1 MNLQILSIPI
11 IQRAVICLLVASASF
26 SLLGIVIV
34 VLNLS
39 GIRFTLMHAGLL
51 GAALGLAAGMEPV
64 IPSII
69 TIMAVSFLMGPVADR
84 SRLDIN
90 SISGLF
96 MTGSLGLAFILF
108 HKAGL
113 PAMDAFSIFT
123 GNILALNPVDL
134 WITLGLSALVITAA
148 IIWYWEINM
157 ILYDREQAK
166 VMGLKA
172 DRFYYVILLF
182 LGLVTAVSIRL
193 VGALLVDS
201 IILLP
206 AMAALPLA
214 KSLKQAMLLTSLFGL
229 SAGILGFGA
238 AILFDLP
245 ISSSVILGA
254 VLLLITSQIIGRLKK
269 APTV

>member
-1 MNLQILSIPI
+1 MDLQILSLPI
-11 IQRAVICLLVASASF
+11 IQRALICLLAASASF

-51 GAALGLAAGMEPV
+51 GAALGLAVGIEPV
-64 IPSII
+64 IPSIFM
-69 TIMAVSFLMGPVADR
+69 IMAASFMMGPVADR
-84 SRLDIN
+84 SHLDIN
-90 SISGLF
+90 SVSGLF

-123 GNILALNPVDL
+123 GNILTLNPMDL
-134 WITLGLSALVITAA
+134 WITLVISALVTAAA
-148 IIWYWEINM
+148 IIWYWEINI

-166 VMGLKA
+166 IIGLNA
-172 DRFYYVILLF
+172 DRFYYIILLT
-182 LGLVTAVSIRL
+182 LGIVTAVSIRL

-214 KSLKQAMLLTSLFGL
+214 KNLKQAMLLTSLFGV

-238 AILFDLP
+238 AMFFDLP
-245 ISSSVILGA
+245 VSSGVILGG
-254 VLLLITSQIIGRLKK
+254 VFLLVASQITVRLKR
-269 APTV
+269 APAI